1 MIKRQIG
8 LVLAATALSGT
19 MAISAWAQTE
29 IEVWVGGEPGTTNVY
44 DDLAAAYM
52 AANPDVQIN
61 VTKVGSDL
69 FNPVLVPSLSGGEG
83 PDVFMYGT
91 GPGQPAAIINGG
103 LVADLTP
110 YYRQYGWDAMIPES
124 IENTTSS
131 DGRLWAVGNE
141 VENTAMFYNRAIFDE
156 LGLGVPETWADFEAT
171 VEALIEAGYDTPI
184 GLGAADRWPISHWQ
198 SMLFGRFASPAGV
211 EEVMFG
217 DGAWTEA
224 AFVDASALLQE
235 MTEEGYF
242 GPNPVA
248 NGYAEIM
255 DSFWAGDIPMT
266 FTGPWIVPGAVESLG
281 DGIADFG
288 TFQVPPMA
296 DDQAIH
302 PTEDIGS
309 GFYVN
314 ANSEH
319 PDVSADILDFFFFN
333 DDGRLMLLNN
343 GSIPIGSLTE
353 LLPDSTLPAIT
364 ADLRAQ
370 IDSHRPNGTI
380 HAFLDTVTPASMT
393 NVTYD
398 GLQALMLGVMT
409 PEQFVEAIQAE
420 WEVAK
425 AVGAILMPGGV
436 ADN

>member
-1 MIKRQIG
+1 MIERHIG
-8 LVLAATALSGT
+8 LVLAVTALSGT
-19 MAISAWAQTE
+19 MALSALAQTE
-29 IEVWVGGEPGTTNVY
+29 IEVWVGGEPGTTNIY
-44 DDLAAAYM
+44 DDLADAYM
-52 AANPDVQIN
+52 AANADVQIT

-110 YYRQYGWDAMIPES
+110 YYRQYGWDAVIPES

-131 DGRLWAVGNE
+131 DGRLWAVGNQ

-156 LGLGVPETWADFEAT
+156 LGLQVPETWADFEAAVDT
-171 VEALIEAGYDTPI
+171 LIEAGYTTPI
-184 GLGAADRWPISHWQ
+184 GLGGADRWPISHWQ

-217 DGAWTEA
+217 DGAWTEEPYRA
-224 AFVDASALLQE
+224 AMALLQE
-235 MTEEGYF
+235 MAEEGYF

-248 NGYAEIM
+248 NGYAETM

-266 FTGPWIVPGAVESLG
+266 FTGPWIVPPAIDALG

-288 TFQVPPMA
+288 SFQLPPMA
-296 DDQAIH
+296 DGQAIH

-309 GFYVN
+309 GWYIN
-314 ANSEH
+314 ANTEH
-319 PDVSADILDFFFFN
+319 LDVSADVLDFFFF
-333 DDGRLMLLNN
+333 DDGSRLMLLND
-343 GSIPIGSLTE
+343 GTIPIGPLTD
-353 LLPDSTLPAIT
+353 LLPESSLPPIVAE
-364 ADLRAQ
+364 LRAQ
-370 IDSHRPNGTI
+370 IDSYRPNGTI

-398 GLQALMLGVMT
+398 GLQALLLGVMT

-425 AVGAILMPGGV
+425 ADGAILMPGGV

>member
-1 MIKRQIG
+1 MIERHIG
-8 LVLAATALSGT
+8 LVLAVTALSGT
-19 MAISAWAQTE
+19 MALSALAQTE
-29 IEVWVGGEPGTTNVY
+29 IEVWVGGEPGTTNIY
-44 DDLAAAYM
+44 DDLADAYM
-52 AANPDVQIN
+52 AANADVQIN

-110 YYRQYGWDAMIPES
+110 YYRQYGWDAVIPES

-131 DGRLWAVGNE
+131 DGRLWAVGNQ

-156 LGLGVPETWADFEAT
+156 LGLQVPETWADFEAAVDT
-171 VEALIEAGYDTPI
+171 LIEAGYTTPI
-184 GLGAADRWPISHWQ
+184 GLGGADRWPISHWQ

-217 DGAWTEA
+217 DGAWTEEPYRA
-224 AFVDASALLQE
+224 AMALLQE
-235 MTEEGYF
+235 MAEEGYF

-248 NGYAEIM
+248 NGYAETM

-266 FTGPWIVPGAVESLG
+266 FTGPWIVPPAIDALG

-288 TFQVPPMA
+288 SFQLPPMA
-296 DDQAIH
+296 DGQAIH

-309 GFYVN
+309 GWYIN
-314 ANSEH
+314 ANTEH
-319 PDVSADILDFFFFN
+319 LDISADVLDFFFFN
-333 DDGRLMLLNN
+333 DGSRLMLLND
-343 GSIPIGSLTE
+343 GTIPIGPLTD
-353 LLPDSTLPAIT
+353 LLPESSLPPIIAE
-364 ADLRAQ
+364 LRAQ
-370 IDSHRPNGTI
+370 IDSYRPNGTI

-398 GLQALMLGVMT
+398 GLQALLLGVMT

-425 AVGAILMPGGV
+425 ADGAILMPGGV

>member
-1 MIKRQIG
+1 
-8 LVLAATALSGT
+8 LAAATALTGILSTAAFG
-19 MAISAWAQTE
+19 QTE
-29 IEVWVGGEPGTTNVY
+29 IDIWVGGEPGTTSVY
-44 DDLAAAYM
+44 DDLADAYM
-52 AANPDVQIN
+52 AANPDVLITM
-61 VTKVGSDL
+61 TKVGSDL

-83 PDVFMYGT
+83 PDVFMFGT

-110 YYRQYGWDAMIPES
+110 YYRQYGWDALIPAS

-141 VENTAMFYNRAIFDE
+141 VENTAMFYNRTIFEE
-156 LGLGVPETWADFEAT
+156 LGLDVPETWADFEST
-171 VEALIEAGYDTPI
+171 VETLIEAGYDTPI

-211 EEVMFG
+211 DAVMFG
-217 DGAWTEA
+217 DGAWTDQP
-224 AFVDASALLQE
+224 FVEASALLQE

-248 NGYAEIM
+248 NGYAENM
-255 DSFWAGDIPMT
+255 DAFWAGDIPMT

-281 DGIADFG
+281 DGIANFS
-288 TFQVPPMA
+288 TFQLPPIT
-296 DDQAIH
+296 DDQAVH

-309 GFYVN
+309 GFYVS

-319 PDVSADILDFFFFN
+319 LDTSADILNFFFFDN
-333 DDGRLMLLNN
+333 DSRLTLLNN
-343 GSIPIGSLTE
+343 GTIPIGSLTD
-353 LLPDSTLPAIT
+353 LLPDSTLPEIT

-370 IDSHRPNGTI
+370 IDSYRPNGTI

-398 GLQALMLGVMT
+398 GLQAIMLGVMT

-420 WEVAK
+420 WEIAK
-425 AVGAILMPGGV
+425 ADGAILMPGGV

>member
-1 MIKRQIG
+1 MTKSPIG
-8 LVLAATALSGT
+8 LVLAATALSAT
-19 MAISAWAQTE
+19 LAVSALAQTE
-29 IEVWVGGEPGTTNVY
+29 IEIWVGGEPGTTNIY
-44 DDLAAAYM
+44 DDLAGAYM

-110 YYRQYGWDAMIPES
+110 YYRQYGWDTVIPES

-131 DGRLWAVGNE
+131 DGRLWAVGNQ

-156 LGLGVPETWADFEAT
+156 LGLQVPETWADFEAAVDT
-171 VEALIEAGYDTPI
+171 LIEAGYTTPI
-184 GLGAADRWPISHWQ
+184 GLGGADRWPISHWQ

-217 DGAWTEA
+217 DGAWTEEPYRDA
-224 AFVDASALLQE
+224 AALLQE
-235 MTEEGYF
+235 MAEEGYF
-242 GPNPVA
+242 GPSPVA
-248 NGYAEIM
+248 NGYAETM

-266 FTGPWIVPGAVESLG
+266 FTGPWIVPPAIDALG
-281 DGIADFG
+281 DGIANFG
-288 TFQVPPMA
+288 SFQLPPMA
-296 DDQAIH
+296 DGQAIH

-309 GFYVN
+309 GWYIN
-314 ANSEH
+314 ANTEH
-319 PDVSADILDFFFFN
+319 LDISADILDFFFF
-333 DDGRLMLLNN
+333 DDGSRLMLLND
-343 GSIPIGSLTE
+343 GTIPIGPLTA
-353 LLPDSTLPAIT
+353 LLPESSLPPIMAE
-364 ADLRAQ
+364 LRAQ
-370 IDSHRPNGTI
+370 IDSYRPNGTI

-398 GLQALMLGVMT
+398 GLQALLLGVMT

-425 AVGAILMPGGV
+425 ADGAILMPGGV